1 MSRTGAALAVLL
13 IVQAVPAPAQ
23 ERPSAAEITRS
34 LLPKG
39 VDPDLGADRGL
50 RRNGLTAEPAQD
62 GAPAPAATGGIP
74 PAPAPVVNLSVAF
87 QSGSATLAPA
97 ARQTLDELGRALSG
111 QALSRYRFRIE
122 GHTDT
127 TGNPAVNLALS
138 GRRAAAVV
146 DYLATK
152 FGVDRARLEAVGKGD
167 TALLVPT
174 GPQVSEPRN
183 RRVQVVNTGP

>member
-1 MSRTGAALAVLL
+1 MSRYGTALAILL
-13 IVQAVPAPAQ
+13 TLQAAPAPAQ

-34 LLPKG
+34 LLPKEVSPDFG
-39 VDPDLGADRGL
+39 VDRGL
-50 RRNGLTAEPAQD
+50 RREGLAAQPPQD
-62 GAPAPAATGGIP
+62 GAPASAAAVITPSAP
-74 PAPAPVVNLSVAF
+74 PPLVNLGVPF
-87 QSGSATLAPA
+87 QTGSATLTPPA
-97 ARQTLDELGRALSG
+97 REILDELGRALSS

-127 TGNPAVNLALS
+127 TGDPAVNLALS
-138 GRRAAAVV
+138 GRRAVAVAN
-146 DYLATK
+146 YLADK